1 VKSVVTY
8 GVFGV
13 ANSLIIFL
21 TNILLVRTLTQ
32 SSYGEINVA
41 LSYLGL
47 VIPLITFNALGLV
60 SIKRSVLDNHE
71 FGIFNIAYKRII
83 LLGTI
88 VGFVLSLIIVVYF
101 NLFIYFIFVIP
112 VYICFVAITDYSS
125 AILIQDNKPATYGIA
140 LMISR
145 GIGVASAYTLIYYG
159 CDGLFSYF
167 LGLTIGEGVS
177 IIYRI
182 NAGQSFLFSYS
193 LCSSIDLRTTSKE
206 IIVYGVTLLPLLFFG
221 WFLNGLD
228 KIVISENTNLSSV
241 AVYSFAMTL
250 AQSFSVI
257 NSAIINVKTPEI
269 YRSLANKTPQNV
281 KYGRFLI
288 IFLTLGVVL
297 LPFFYLTVD
306 FVIQKLINPQY
317 EESAGIATILMG
329 SVMFNGAYRL
339 VISVTDFYKKN
350 LHKTLL
356 TILSSSFSF
365 LLMTV
370 FIERFG
376 SVSVALSI
384 LAGNIA
390 LFIGALILANNFT
403 KGNQCKDSS

>member
-1 VKSVVTY
+1 MKSAVTY

-13 ANSLIIFL
+13 ANSLILFL

-41 LSYLGL
+41 LSYFAL
-47 VIPLITFNALGLV
+47 VIPLISFNALGLV
-60 SIKRSVLDNHE
+60 SIKRSVLGNHE

-83 LLGTI
+83 LFGTI
-88 VGFVLSLIIVVYF
+88 VGFVVSLIIAVYF
-101 NLFIYFIFVIP
+101 NSFTYFIFIIP
-112 VYICFVAITDYSS
+112 VYMCFVAITDYSS
-125 AILIQDNKPATYGIA
+125 AVLIQDNKPLTYGIG

-177 IIYRI
+177 VLYRI
-182 NAGQSFLFSYS
+182 NAGQSFLFTNSR
-193 LCSSIDLRTTSKE
+193 CSSIDCRNASKE
-206 IIVYGVTLLPLLFFG
+206 IMVYGVTLLPLLFFG
-221 WFLNGLD
+221 WSLNGLD

-257 NSAIINVKTPEI
+257 NSAVINVKMPEI
-269 YRSLANKTPQNV
+269 YRSLSNKQPQNV

-288 IFLTLGVVL
+288 IFLSLGVVL
-297 LPFFYLTVD
+297 LPFFYLAAD
-306 FVIQKLINPQY
+306 FVIIYMINPQY
-317 EESAGIATILMG
+317 KESAGIATILMV

-350 LHKTLL
+350 LHKTVL
-356 TILSSSFSF
+356 TILSSSFAF
-365 LLMTV
+365 VLMIIFV
-370 FIERFG
+370 ERWG
-376 SVSVALSI
+376 SVSVALSV

-390 LFIGALILANNFT
+390 LFIGALILANTFT
-403 KGNQCKDSS
+403 KVN